1 MIVLDTHALVWWVS
15 ADSRLS
21 AAARQVIEQE
31 MAQQGK
37 ILVSAI
43 SAWEIA
49 MLIEKGRLTLTM
61 DVDEW
66 LDKVASIEVVSFVS
80 ITPRVAVQST
90 RLPGSFHADPAD
102 RLIVALARES
112 NALLIT
118 ADGRIQAYPHLKWL
132 W

>member
-15 ADSRLS
+15 IDSRLS
-21 AAARQVIEQE
+21 TAARQVIEQE
-31 MAQQGK
+31 IAQQGK

-49 MLIEKGRLTLTM
+49 MLVEKGRLALTM

-80 ITPRVAVQST
+80 ITPRVAVQSI

-112 NALLIT
+112 NATLIT
-118 ADGRIQAYPHLKWL
+118 ADGRIQAYAHLKWL